1 MKVSWKKLTN
11 FLDYH
16 NKMSLFD
23 TINETNT
30 KFLNTNKGNS
40 NEINKLNILTYGSGI
55 CGLFFAHTLK
65 QILGDLVEIIIY
77 DKRIKSKG
85 QMKPFSREWLTA
97 LNLSYFKSTKI
108 EVYNLIKKFAL
119 GDYIGLP
126 INYIEIILFLFCK
139 LQKINF
145 IFDKEE
151 NAKIL

>member
-1 MKVSWKKLTN
+1 MRL
-11 FLDYH
+11 
-16 NKMSLFD
+16 
-23 TINETNT
+23 
-30 KFLNTNKGNS
+30 
-40 NEINKLNILTYGSGI
+40 NKLNILTYGSGI

-119 GDYIGLP
+119 GDYVGLP

-151 NAKIL
+151 NAKILLNKKYDLIVDATGGRFKYENNKSNFTNYISRNTRVYK